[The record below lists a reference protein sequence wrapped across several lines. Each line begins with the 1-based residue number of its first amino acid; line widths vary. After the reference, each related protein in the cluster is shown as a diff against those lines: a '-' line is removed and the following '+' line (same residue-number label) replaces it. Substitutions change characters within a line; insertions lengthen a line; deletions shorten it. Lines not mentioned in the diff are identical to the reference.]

1 MSDTITYLD
10 SASVA
15 KLLPPLDEQLDLI
28 EETYVAMARGRV
40 ELPPKPG
47 IHPRPDAFVNAMP
60 AYLADRDI
68 AAMKWVSAYPGNPKR
83 GLPYISGLMI
93 LNDPET
99 GMPEV
104 VMDAAE
110 ITAVRT
116 AVASGVSIRHLAHDG
131 WTKVAILG
139 YGEQGR
145 QHARVVKALNPA
157 AEITVYGGPRLST
170 PQDGVEVVTD
180 ARTAV
185 DGADLVITAGP
196 ISKDPDPVL
205 ARDWLPSR
213 CLVVPVDFDAYVT
226 PQLVDEADL
235 FVVDDVGQYDDYR
248 SRGQFRG
255 WPKAHTSIGDALQT
269 TPAGDLRVVCGLGVG
284 ALDAAFGAAIHER
297 ARAAGLGVT
306 LPR

>member
-10 SASVA
+10 SASIS
-15 KLLPPLDEQLDLI
+15 KLLPTLDEQLDLI
-28 EETYVAMARGRV
+28 EQTYVAMARGRV

-60 AYLADRDI
+60 AYLADQDV
-68 AAMKWVSAYPGNPKR
+68 AAMKWVSAYPGNPR
-83 GLPYISGLMI
+83 EGLPSISGLII

-99 GMPEV
+99 GMPDV
-104 VMDAAE
+104 IMDAAE
-110 ITAVRT
+110 ITAIRT

-131 WTKVAILG
+131 WSRVAILG

-145 QHARVVKALNPA
+145 QHARVVKALNPS
-157 AEITVYGGPRLST
+157 AEITVYGGPRLRQQ
-170 PQDGVEVVTD
+170 QDGVGVVND

-196 ISKDPDPVL
+196 MSQDPAPVL
-205 ARDWLPSR
+205 VRQWLSIR

-235 FVVDDVGQYDDYR
+235 FVVDDVAQYDQYQ

-255 WPKAHTSIGDALQT
+255 WPKAHASVGDALQS
-269 TPAGDLRVVCGLGVG
+269 PAAGDLRVVCSLGVG
-284 ALDAAFGAAIHER
+284 AIDAAYAGAIHRR

-306 LPR
+306 